1 VPPTPESEPRTSP
14 TYADIVKRSSSGK
27 NHHQQPQ
34 RHKLKSI
41 IIDPSRLEVRPRH
54 AGLQVRFADNPHLSP
69 SAMRSSCS
77 ASSGINSSWNTWE
90 RKVECSWEELHPSPI
105 HRSSNDGSTTR
116 LSPRIRKITEGR
128 CFICLAR
135 GHWLQHAEIPSP
147 AFGATAQA
155 IVSGTIVNATNIPV
169 SGSCL
174 VIRLYR
180 NTFHERNNPRVTR
193 MIVAQ
198 SVCTQEAM
206 ILHFSIS
213 SPNMLTIFSKK
224 SRRCLTQRYKAC
236 VVDSHCC
243 SMHSY
248 ISCKNLVK
256 NG

>member
-1 VPPTPESEPRTSP
+1 MTGAQLASLPTFGRSP
-14 TYADIVKRSSSGK
+14 KA
-27 NHHQQPQ
+27 
-34 RHKLKSI
+34 
-41 IIDPSRLEVRPRH
+41 
-54 AGLQVRFADNPHLSP
+54 AALS
-69 SAMRSSCS
+69 A
-77 ASSGINSSWNTWE
+77 
-90 RKVECSWEELHPSPI
+90 LH
-105 HRSSNDGSTTR
+105 GVT
-116 LSPRIRKITEGR
+116 G
-128 CFICLAR
+128 
-135 GHWLQHAEIPSP
+135 LQHAEIPSP
-147 AFGATAQA
+147 AFGAAAQA
-155 IVSGTIVNATNIPV
+155 IVSGTVVNATNIPV
-169 SGSCL
+169 SRSCL

-236 VVDSHCC
+236 VVDSPCC

-248 ISCKNLVK
+248 ISCNNLVK